1 MPQTPTELLALAC
14 SAAEQAAERIR
25 EAFASPRTFANK
37 GAVDLVTETDLAA
50 EAIVREVLTAGSPYP
65 VLGEEG
71 GGAALDGGPVW
82 VVDPI
87 DGTTN
92 FVHRL
97 PHFAVSIGLSGAGA
111 PAVGVV
117 LDVMRREAF
126 RTDGQRAWCN
136 DTPLAALACVPMD
149 RALLATGFPYDRRTN
164 DDDNTRQWRAFM
176 KRCQG
181 VRRCGAAA
189 LDLAW
194 VAAGRLDGFWEAQLK
209 PWDVAAGVHLV
220 RAVGGTVST
229 YDGAPHTLDAP
240 TLVSAHGALHR
251 EMLDVLAL
259 SFAGDPRE
267 PSA

>member
-1 MPQTPTELLALAC
+1 MPQPLSELLALAC
-14 SAAEQAAERIR
+14 DAAVRAGDHIRAAFDAPSSVE
-25 EAFASPRTFANK
+25 NK

-50 EAIVREVLTAGSPYP
+50 EAIVREVLEAGSPYP

-71 GGAALDGGPVW
+71 GGATLDDGPVW

-97 PHFAVSIGLSGAGA
+97 PHFAVSIGLAGTGAA
-111 PAVGVV
+111 AVGVI
-117 LDVMRREAF
+117 LDVMRQELF
-126 RTDGQRAWCN
+126 RTDGEGAWCN
-136 DTPLAALACVPMD
+136 DRPLRPLGVVPLD
-149 RALLATGFPYDRRTN
+149 RALLGTGFPYDRRTN
-164 DDDNTRQWRAFM
+164 DDDNTREWRAFM

-220 RAVGGTVST
+220 RAVGGLVTT
-229 YDGAPHTLDAP
+229 YAGAPHTLDAP
-240 TLVSAHGALHR
+240 TLVSAAPALHR
-251 EMLDVLAL
+251 EMLAVLADTR
-259 SFAGDPRE
+259 A
-267 PSA
+267 A